1 MTDKAKDI
9 LRDLEKLQTRQSYF
23 EEGRGSYEQS
33 NYIRYFPFDED
44 FEKKYLLE
52 AAEKISAIYE
62 EKVRQK
68 VKELA
73 AMYEGKTEK
82 LGYAFSWLKKLKCAA
97 SDDEREE
104 ILKDWLQEISE
115 KKCQSEEPVAEND

>member
-1 MTDKAKDI
+1 MTGKAKDI
-9 LRDLEKLQTRQSYF
+9 LRDLEKLQTRQVYF

-33 NYIRYFPFDED
+33 KYIRYFPFDED

-73 AMYEGKTEK
+73 TMYEGKTEK
-82 LGYAFSWLKKLKCAA
+82 LGYIFTWLTKLKNANDDDDREQILKSWLAELEK
-97 SDDEREE
+97 
-104 ILKDWLQEISE
+104 
-115 KKCQSEEPVAEND
+115 KKCQPEKPADD